1 MFQMALGQVI
11 GQIIGQVVTFSY
23 IYNKSQGEVQTTQKN
38 KEQHHN

>member
-1 MFQMALGQVI
+1 MALGQVI

-23 IYNKSQGEVQTTQKN
+23 IHNKSQGEVPTTQKK

>member
-23 IYNKSQGEVQTTQKN
+23 IYKKSQGEVPTTQKE
-38 KEQHHN
+38 KEQTP